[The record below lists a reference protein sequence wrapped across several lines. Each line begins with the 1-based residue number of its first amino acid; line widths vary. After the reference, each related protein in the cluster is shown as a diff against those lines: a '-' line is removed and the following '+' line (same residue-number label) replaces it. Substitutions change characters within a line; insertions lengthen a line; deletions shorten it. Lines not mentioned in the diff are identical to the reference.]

1 MIKAVVFDLDGT
13 IYFGNRLAD
22 KAGEVVNKLR
32 DQGVKVCFLTNNSR
46 LRRFDI
52 YKKLLDFSLEL
63 EIQDVYS
70 SSYLVGRYLKE
81 SSFTSAY
88 VLGEKGLIQEIEDFG
103 VKIDE
108 CDPDCVVIGYDRTI
122 DYQKI
127 TVSFKH
133 IMNKK
138 PFIACNLDK
147 NYPVESVLLPGCG
160 AMVGAIT
167 GCTGFTPDVIVGK
180 PALYPLE
187 VICADIGVSIDEVMV
202 VGDNIESDIAMAK
215 SAGCKSCLIVSEDI
229 DAACL
234 VITSLDQII
243 GIIKKELE

>member
-147 NYPVESVLLPGCG
+147 KEASSRRTLHGG
-160 AMVGAIT
+160 R
-167 GCTGFTPDVIVGK
+167 CTW
-180 PALYPLE
+180 
-187 VICADIGVSIDEVMV
+187 
-202 VGDNIESDIAMAK
+202 AK
-215 SAGCKSCLIVSEDI
+215 SRHRGCRLGSFFRRPI
-229 DAACL
+229 
-234 VITSLDQII
+234 LD
-243 GIIKKELE
+243 L